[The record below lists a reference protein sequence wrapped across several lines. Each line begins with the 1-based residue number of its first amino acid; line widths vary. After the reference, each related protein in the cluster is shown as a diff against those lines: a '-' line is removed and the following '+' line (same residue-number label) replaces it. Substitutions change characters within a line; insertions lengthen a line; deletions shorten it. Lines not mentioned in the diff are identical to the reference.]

1 MTKTS
6 ILPAIF
12 ATALTFALPPCV
24 ALAQD
29 FPNQQLRFVTGF
41 PPGSGADVVTRYT
54 AEKIKETSG
63 VQIIVENRVGAAGG
77 LAMETVAR
85 SRPDG
90 YTVLLATATATAAA
104 NHLYKERR
112 YDVLEAFRIGA
123 TINRQGFM
131 IVVDPSSPYK
141 TLLELTAAMK
151 LKGDKANYGTAAPT
165 GIVLGEMYK
174 TMAGLS
180 AQQIRF
186 RSGGD
191 SLKEMASGAIDF
203 GALDPQ
209 LSLAQLRQGKLRIL
223 AVGTGSRISAL
234 PDVPT
239 MEEAGVKGV
248 DLTGWWALIVPKA
261 TPDHVVNT
269 MHGWMQKVLPRPEV
283 IQFFKD
289 AGADT
294 FSLPPKEADALFVKE
309 EAAWGRYAEI
319 AKLEKQ

>member
-1 MTKTS
+1 MTRTTS
-6 ILPAIF
+6 LA
-12 ATALTFALPPCV
+12 A
-24 ALAQD
+24 ALAVAVVVSTNVGHAQTY
-29 FPNQQLRFVTGF
+29 PSQQIRFVTGF
-41 PPGSGADVVTRYT
+41 PPGSGADVVTRFT
-54 AEKIKETSG
+54 AEKIKE
-63 VQIIVENRVGAAGG
+63 VANVNIIVENRVGAAGG

-85 SRPDG
+85 AKPDG

-112 YDVLEAFRIGA
+112 VNVLEAFRIGA

-131 IVVDPSSPYK
+131 IVVDPGSPYK
-141 TLLELTAAMK
+141 TLADLTAAMK
-151 LKGDKANYGTAAPT
+151 LKGDKANYGVAAPT

-174 TMAGLS
+174 AMAGLS

-186 RSGGD
+186 RTASD
-191 SLKEMASGAIDF
+191 SIKEMASGNLDF

-209 LSLAQLRQGKLRIL
+209 LSLAQHRQGKLRIL
-223 AVGTGSRISAL
+223 AVATGKRIAAL

-248 DLTGWWALIVPKA
+248 DLTGWWALIVPKQ
-261 TPDHVVNT
+261 TPDHVVDT

-289 AGADT
+289 SGADP
-294 FSLPPKEADALFVKE
+294 FSLSPKEADALFIKE

>member
-1 MTKTS
+1 MMKW
-6 ILPAIF
+6 PV
-12 ATALTFALPPCV
+12 FALLQCMFTLAMLPFT
-24 ALAQD
+24 AQAQD
-29 FPNQQLRFVTGF
+29 FPNQPVRFITGF

-63 VQIIVENRVGAAGG
+63 VNIIVENRVGAAGG

-85 SRPDG
+85 AKPDG
-90 YTVLLATATATAAA
+90 YSVLLATATATAAA

-112 YDVLEAFRIGA
+112 IDVLEAFRIGA

-131 IVVDPSSPYK
+131 ITVDPGSPYK
-141 TLLELTAAMK
+141 TLAELTAAMK
-151 LKGDKANYGTAAPT
+151 IKGDKANYGTAAPT
-165 GIVLGEMYK
+165 GLVLGEMYK
-174 TMAGLS
+174 AMAGLQ

-209 LSLAQLRQGKLRIL
+209 LGLAQFRQGKLRIL
-223 AVGTGSRISAL
+223 AVATGSRISAL

-248 DLTGWWALIVPKA
+248 DLTGWWGLIVPKA
-261 TPDHVVNT
+261 TPDSVVNV

-289 AGADT
+289 SGADA

>member
-1 MTKTS
+1 MIAKS
-6 ILPAIF
+6 FGRAAGVL
-12 ATALTFALPPCV
+12 
-24 ALAQD
+24 ALACLPSLAPAQNY
-29 FPNQQLRFVTGF
+29 PSQTVRFITGF

-63 VQIIVENRVGAAGG
+63 VSIIVENRVGAAGG

-85 SRPDG
+85 AKPDG

-104 NHLYKERR
+104 NHLYKVRR
-112 YDVLEAFRIGA
+112 INVLEAFRIGA

-131 IVVDPSSPYK
+131 ITVDPKSPHK
-141 TLLELTAAMK
+141 TLADLTAALK
-151 LKGDKANYGTAAPT
+151 AKGDKANYGVAAPT

-174 TMAGLS
+174 AMTGVT

-186 RSGGD
+186 RTAAD
-191 SLKEMASGAIDF
+191 SLKEMASGNLDF
-203 GALDPQ
+203 GSLDPQ
-209 LSLAQLRQGKLRIL
+209 LSLAQHRQGKLRIL
-223 AVGTGSRISAL
+223 AVATGKRISAL

-261 TPDHVVNT
+261 TPDDVVNT
-269 MHGWMQKVLPRPEV
+269 MHGWMQKVLPRPDVVE
-283 IQFFKD
+283 FFKN

-294 FSLPPKEADALFVKE
+294 FSLPPNEADALFVKE

-319 AKLEKQ
+319 AKLQKQ

>member
-1 MTKTS
+1 MKLVRAGLFGLAFAIAPMAS
-6 ILPAIF
+6 ISM
-12 ATALTFALPPCV
+12 
-24 ALAQD
+24 AQD
-29 FPNQQLRFVTGF
+29 FPTQPIKFITGF
-41 PPGSGADVVTRYT
+41 PPGSGADVVTRFT
-54 AEKIKETSG
+54 AEKLKEVAG
-63 VQIIVENRVGAAGG
+63 VTIVVENRVGAAGG

-85 SRPDG
+85 SKPDG

-112 YDVLEAFRIGA
+112 INVIEAFRIAA

-131 IVVDPSSPYK
+131 ITVDPGSPHK
-141 TLLELTAAMK
+141 TLAELTAAMK

-174 TMAGLS
+174 AMAGLS

-186 RSGGD
+186 RSGVD

-203 GALDPQ
+203 GSLDPQ
-209 LSLAQLRQGKLRIL
+209 LALAQYRQGKLRIL
-223 AVGTGSRISAL
+223 AVATGARISAL

-261 TPDHVVNT
+261 TPDHVVDA

-289 AGADT
+289 SGADA
-294 FSLPPKEADALFVKE
+294 FSLPPKQADALFIKE
-309 EAAWGRYAEI
+309 EEAWGRYADI